1 MTDLRIFIE
10 TCLSSFTIGDNLA
23 ATLTNVLLVIIAL
36 ALAASTFYLC
46 HGLILPLVMK
56 ITRKTD
62 IKWDDIIFN
71 DRTMRAACKI
81 VPAIVIWQ
89 LIPHIFV
96 SHPTVMEGLVRL
108 TLVYITITS
117 LWLALAVIDSVKML
131 EGDRR
136 TAIQQYYH
144 TFCGV
149 LKIMAIC
156 IAVIVITSIAIGRNP
171 TTLFA
176 GLGATSAILMLVFKD
191 TITGLVAGIR
201 LTSNNMIQ
209 KGDWITVPKAN
220 INGIVQDISLTTV
233 KVLNF
238 DNTIVTITP
247 QTLVDDTFQNW
258 KNMQEGGGRRVMRR
272 IYFDFRSIQLADGE
286 LKRQLVNKRY
296 ARQDELQGEVVNMTL
311 FRRYTER
318 WLKANEDVN
327 EDMLFMV
334 RQLEATPNGLPVE
347 IYFFLKQKTWKPY
360 EQHLAGVME
369 HIYATIP
376 DFGLRIYQNI
386 SDDSSRRA

>member
-10 TCLSSFTIGDNLA
+10 TFISSFNIGDNLA
-23 ATLTNVLLVIIAL
+23 ATLTNVLLVVIAL
-36 ALAASTFYLC
+36 ALATSTFYLC

-56 ITRKTD
+56 VTRKTD

-81 VPAIVIWQ
+81 APAIVIWQ

-117 LWLALAVIDSVKML
+117 LWLALALIDSVKML

-286 LKRQLVNKRY
+286 LKRQLVNKQY

-360 EQHLAGVME
+360 EQHLAEVME

-386 SDDSSRRA
+386 SDDSSRRY